1 MNKAD
6 GYRFDGVTDQR
17 SQEQTPDLS
26 GGCAH
31 QYRHQGREGFRDFRA
46 ASTIT
51 GTNGGCAQRLCH
63 LPARSSPPRRVQP
76 CRRATHANQK
86 RVWFGRLR
94 AYSKNRPRRNQA
106 SAAIAVSPS
115 NSSSRS

>member
-63 LPARSSPPRRVQP
+63 LPAPQLAAATGPTVPPRNPRESEKGLVWKAACLFEEQAEKEP
-76 CRRATHANQK
+76 GERRHRGVAKQ
-86 RVWFGRLR
+86 
-94 AYSKNRPRRNQA
+94 
-106 SAAIAVSPS
+106 
-115 NSSSRS
+115 